1 MRKEYIKIQKYLIYF
16 ELVILFNEIN
26 MFMRKEFY
34 NVGL

>member
-16 ELVILFNEIN
+16 VLVILFNEIN